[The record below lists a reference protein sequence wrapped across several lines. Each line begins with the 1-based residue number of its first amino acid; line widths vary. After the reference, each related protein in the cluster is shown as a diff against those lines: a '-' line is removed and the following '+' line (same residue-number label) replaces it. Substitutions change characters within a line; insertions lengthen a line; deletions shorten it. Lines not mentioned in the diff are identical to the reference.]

1 MSLINYFRR
10 KKSANIAKDRLQ
22 IIIAQERSETTTTDF
37 LPMLRKEILDV
48 VAKYA
53 KIDVNKVNVDLH
65 RKDNSSILELNV
77 MLPEN
82 LQEKSAS

>member
-22 IIIAQERSETTTTDF
+22 IIIAQERSEETTTDF
-37 LPMLRKEILDV
+37 LPMLRKEILEV
-48 VAKYA
+48 VAKYT
-53 KIDVNKVNVDLH
+53 KIDVSKVNVDLH

-77 MLPEN
+77 LLPEN
-82 LQEKSAS
+82 VNAEA